1 MALKETRRVN
11 VFELSSVAIIIP
23 VIFLAMIYQSNN
35 LGSQLRMCVYVILA
49 TLSLL
54 VKDQSGADNFVLI
67 SVVFLLIAL
76 VLMLKLNKKK
86 DVADD

>member
-1 MALKETRRVN
+1 MALKETRRVI
-11 VFELSSVAIIIP
+11 VFELSNIAIIIP

-35 LGSQLRMCVYVILA
+35 LSSQLRMCVYVILA

-67 SVVFLLIAL
+67 SIVFLLIAL
-76 VLMLKLNKKK
+76 VLMLKLDKKK